1 MTNALALGALQG
13 VDSLLPIYLPE
24 IVHKYDTNGHPLP

>member
-13 VDSLLPIYLPE
+13 IDSLLSIYLPE
-24 IVHKYDTNGHPLP
+24 IVHNHDTHGHPLP